1 MRLRFRIV
9 DNTSGVGVLDKAA
22 AILAALQDGPA
33 SLAEL
38 VARTGIARPTAH
50 RLAAALEVHR
60 LVSRDR
66 TARFELGAWLGE
78 LAAAGGPDR
87 LREAAD
93 GVLAGLRESTGESAQ
108 LYRREGHLR
117 RCVASAEPVSGL
129 RDTVPV
135 GALLPMTAG
144 SGAQVLLAWEPP
156 EVAGPLLQTASFSA
170 RTLALVRRRGWAAS
184 AAEREAGVG
193 SVSAPVRDSTGSVRA
208 AISVSGPLDRLTRAP
223 GHRHAGAVLAAAGSL
238 QLALGWAAGDGG
250 R

>member
-1 MRLRFRIV
+1 M
-9 DNTSGVGVLDKAA
+9 LDKAA
-22 AILAALQDGPA
+22 AILTALQRDPA

-38 VARTGIARPTAH
+38 VDRTGIPRPTAY

-66 TARFELGAWLGE
+66 AGRFVLGAWLDE
-78 LAAAGGPDR
+78 LAAAGPPDR
-87 LREAAD
+87 LSEAAE
-93 GVLAGLRESTGESAQ
+93 GILAGLRESTGESAQ

-117 RCVASAEPVSGL
+117 RCIASAEPVSGL

-135 GALLPMTAG
+135 GAMLPMTAG

-156 EVAGPLLQTASFSA
+156 EAAEPLLRTASFSA

-193 SVSAPVRDSTGSVRA
+193 SVSAPVRDATGSIRA
-208 AISVSGPLDRLTRAP
+208 AISVSGPLDRLTRSP
-223 GHRHAGAVLAAAGSL
+223 GRRHAGAVLAAAE
-238 QLALGWAAGDGG
+238 ALRAALDPA